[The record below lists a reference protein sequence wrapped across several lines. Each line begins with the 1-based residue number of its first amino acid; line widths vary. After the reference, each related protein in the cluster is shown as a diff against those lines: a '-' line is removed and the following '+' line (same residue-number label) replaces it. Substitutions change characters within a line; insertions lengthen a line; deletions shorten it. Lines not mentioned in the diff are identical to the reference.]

1 MTAHDQTD
9 LDLMKRRVELVGE
22 VSALTAKA
30 LKLTQALS
38 GIEMDILR
46 LEMEIGR
53 SAPSQ
58 ELAQELQDTEDRA
71 ETQRKAHADCMEEI
85 AAVEADVA
93 ALDRMIAATK
103 GG

>member
-1 MTAHDQTD
+1 MTAQDQT
-9 LDLMKRRVELVGE
+9 LDLLRQRVERVAE

-38 GIEMDILR
+38 GVEMDILR
-46 LEMEIGR
+46 LELEIGR

-58 ELAQELQDTEDRA
+58 KLARELQDTEDKA

-85 AAVEADVA
+85 AAVEAEVA
-93 ALDRMIAATK
+93 ALDRMIAATR

>member
-1 MTAHDQTD
+1 MNAQDQT
-9 LDLMKRRVELVGE
+9 LDLLRQRVERVAE

-38 GIEMDILR
+38 GVEMDILR
-46 LEMEIGR
+46 LELEIGR

-58 ELAQELQDTEDRA
+58 KLARELQDTEDKV

-85 AAVEADVA
+85 AAVETEVA
-93 ALDRMIAATK
+93 ALDRMIAATR